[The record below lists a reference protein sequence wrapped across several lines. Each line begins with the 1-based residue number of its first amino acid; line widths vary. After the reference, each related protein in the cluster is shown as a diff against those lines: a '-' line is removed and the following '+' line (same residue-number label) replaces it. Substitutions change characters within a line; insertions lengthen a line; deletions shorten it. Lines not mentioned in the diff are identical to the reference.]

1 MTIRFDDKVAVIT
14 GAGIGLGKSYALFL
28 ASRGAKVVVNDL
40 GGAKDGSG
48 TSAAPAQNVV
58 NEIKSRGG
66 EAIANYDDIST
77 VEGANTVIKESI
89 DAYGTVDILV
99 NSAGILRD
107 KSFLKMDLKDFEKVL
122 AVHLLGAVY
131 MTKAAFPIM
140 SEKGYG
146 RIVNTTSSAGLYGN
160 FGQTNY
166 GSAKMGIVG
175 FMNSLKL
182 EGQKYNILINTVAP
196 IAATRMGE
204 GIYPE
209 PLLQLLKTELVAA
222 LVAYLCS
229 EQCTVSGEIISA
241 GGGYFA
247 KVQMVES
254 KGVCFDPREEVTP
267 EMIAERFGDITN
279 MEGAVHFSSAM
290 EEVMAM
296 FKHLMG

>member
-1 MTIRFDDKVAVIT
+1 MNIRFDNKVAIIT
-14 GAGIGLGKSYALFL
+14 GAGIGLGKGYALYL
-28 ASRGAKVVVNDL
+28 ACRGARVIVNDL

-48 TSAAPAQNVV
+48 TSVAPAQSVV
-58 NEIKSRGG
+58 EEIKSLGG
-66 EAIANYDDIST
+66 EAIANYNDVST
-77 VEGANTVIKESI
+77 VEGADNIIKDAIE
-89 DAYGTVDILV
+89 AYGTVDILI

-107 KSFLKMDLKDFEKVL
+107 KSFLKMDLKDFESVL
-122 AVHLLGAVY
+122 GVHLLGTVY

-140 SEKGYG
+140 CEKGYG
-146 RIVNTTSSAGLYGN
+146 RIVNTTSAAGLYGN

-209 PLLQLLKTELVAA
+209 PLLQLLKTEHVAT

-229 EQCTVSGEIISA
+229 DQCTVSGEIISA

-247 KVQMVES
+247 KVQIIEG

-267 EMIAERFGDITN
+267 EMIAERYDDITN
-279 MEGAVHFSSAM
+279 MEGAKHYSSAM